1 MARFTVLL
9 HPAEDGGFVAEVPGL
24 HFVTQ
29 GETVERALAMAQE
42 AAEGVIQTMVAQHD
56 LIVPERVPPIVA
68 SIEVDVPSAIDA
80 SVDAAVKA

>member
-9 HPAEDGGFVAEVPGL
+9 HPAEDGGFVVEVPGL

-29 GETVERALAMAQE
+29 GETVEHALAMARE
-42 AAEGVIQTMVAQHD
+42 AAEGVIQSMVEQHD

-68 SIEVDVPSAIDA
+68 SIEVNVPAAIDA
-80 SVDAAVKA
+80 SLDVAIKA

>member
-24 HFVTQ
+24 SFTTQ
-29 GETVERALAMAQE
+29 GETVEHALAMAQE
-42 AAEGVIQTMVAQHD
+42 AAEGVIQSMVEQHD

-68 SIEVDVPSAIDA
+68 SIEVDVPPAIDA
-80 SVDAAVKA
+80 SLDAAIKA